1 MFFVFQSSSNYA
13 FSSEIPYEFPKI
25 ESFRPN
31 QNSID
36 LTLGNKITFDLIVSH
51 PGGITSNQTKLWFF
65 TNDSKFLTNTVL
77 NKVESKIVN
86 TRTVALFQGTL
97 EIPNY
102 FLPNLYQFYAEP
114 IEGFPATNSKV
125 RPTTLN
131 IFPENFNSFPGG
143 EKSVLIR
150 VAGQLNLDVKTFVG
164 PSYNSEIYLTDNN
177 SRNLF
182 TAPPIFKVNEI
193 FDPEKYFEK
202 RVKDIKLK
210 VESSTPSICSPKNDI
225 LILVNTGNC
234 EFRVYS
240 DKNTDYLETSIK
252 LSATITGARI
262 KPEINVPKIMD
273 QNSSSIPKIFETTVA
288 TSNSGEIVS
297 PTSLTPNVCLATG
310 QYWINILSGGTC
322 TLAYQTL
329 ETSSFLAS
337 DLYKVSFEVTRNPQT
352 ISFTLPTTA
361 NISSKS
367 IALTATASSGAAIT
381 YSTTSTGICSITGS
395 TLNLLAKGNCAVT
408 AIQAGTSTLAPVSAT
423 ASITLTATT
432 VAAKKT
438 ITCVKGKTTKKVTG
452 TNPKCPT
459 GYKLKK

>member
-13 FSSEIPYEFPKI
+13 FSSDIPYEFPKI

-31 QNSID
+31 QNTID

-65 TNDSKFLTNTVL
+65 TNDSKFLTNTIL

-131 IFPENFNSFPGG
+131 IFPENFNSFQGG
-143 EKSVLIR
+143 EKSVVIR

-164 PSYNSEIYLTDNN
+164 PSYNSEIYLTDNYP
-177 SRNLF
+177 RNLF

-210 VESSTPSICSPKNDI
+210 VESTTPSICSTKNDK
-225 LILVNTGNC
+225 LILVSTGNC

-273 QNSSSIPKIFETTVA
+273 QNSSSMPKMLETSVA
-288 TSNSGEIVS
+288 TSNSGEKVS

-322 TLAYQTL
+322 TLAYQTT

-352 ISFTLPTTA
+352 ISFILPTTT
-361 NISSKS
+361 NIASKS
-367 IALTATASSGAAIT
+367 VALTATASSGGAVT
-381 YSTTSTGICSITGS
+381 YSTSSTGICAVSGS
-395 TLNLLAKGNCAVT
+395 TLSLLKNGNCVVVATQVGT
-408 AIQAGTSTLAPVSAT
+408 ATLAPASAT
-423 ASITLTATT
+423 ST
-432 VAAKKT
+432 VVIEGVVPAVKKT
-438 ITCVKGKTTKKVTG
+438 ITCVKGKTIKKVSG
-452 TNPKCPT
+452 TNPKCPA

>member
-1 MFFVFQSSSNYA
+1 MFFIFQSSNNQA
-13 FSSEIPYEFPKI
+13 FSNDIPYEFPKV

-51 PGGITSNQTKLWFF
+51 AGGITSNQTRLWFF
-65 TNDSKFLTNTVL
+65 TNDNRFLTNTIL
-77 NKVESKIVN
+77 SKIESKIVN

-114 IEGFPATNSKV
+114 IEGFSATNSKV

-131 IFPENFNSFPGG
+131 IFPENFNTFQGG
-143 EKSVLIR
+143 EKSVVIR

-177 SRNLF
+177 PRNLF

-210 VESSTPSICSPKNDI
+210 VESSTLSICSAKNDK
-225 LILVNTGNC
+225 LILVNTGIC

-240 DKNTDYLETSIK
+240 DKNIDYLETSIK

-273 QNSSSIPKIFETTVA
+273 QNSSSMPKIFETKIA

-322 TLAYQTL
+322 TLAYQTT
-329 ETSSFLAS
+329 ETSSYLAS
-337 DLYKVSFEVTRNPQT
+337 DLYKVSFEVTRSPQT
-352 ISFTLPTTA
+352 ISFTLPNNA
-361 NISSKS
+361 NVSSKS
-367 IALTATASSGAAIT
+367 LALTSTASSGAVVA

-395 TLNLLAKGNCAVT
+395 TLNLLASGNCAVT
-408 AIQAGTSTLAPVSAT
+408 ATQAGTSTLSPASAT
-423 ASITLTATT
+423 ATVMLTGAV
-432 VAAKKT
+432 VADKKS
-438 ITCVKGKTTKKVTG
+438 ITCVKGKSIKKVSG
-452 TNPKCPT
+452 TNPKCPK
-459 GYKLKK
+459 GFKLKK